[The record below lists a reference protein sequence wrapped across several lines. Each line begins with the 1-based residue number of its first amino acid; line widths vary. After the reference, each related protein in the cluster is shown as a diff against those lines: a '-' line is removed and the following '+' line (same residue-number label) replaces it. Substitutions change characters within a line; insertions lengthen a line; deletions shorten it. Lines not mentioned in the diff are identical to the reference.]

1 MNITLD
7 IAAALSAVIWPV
19 IVLVILLAYRSR
31 VPMLVEGLASRVKKL
46 EFAGV
51 SLELALAKPFVP
63 EWSGA
68 PTALDLRHKA
78 TAIQVQDSTA
88 RTFLTQ
94 LTDEG
99 TGDYAEINLGTGSE
113 WLTSRLFI
121 MAIVFARMKGIECF
135 VFVET
140 SGGVRKRFVGW
151 AEPATVRW
159 ALARRYPWLEQ
170 AYANAYAA
178 VTSQRNAVI
187 VSAGGRLGYPY
198 APADPGA
205 GIDLL
210 KEFLERVQ
218 QQFPVPLPPPEPE
231 QWVVVDDATNTHEHA
246 SWVSAEALEQWLSRD
261 LHTDVVRSSE
271 LRSKS
276 PAEQVRLFLTVP
288 ARFVGVVGD
297 EQRFEYLL
305 RRDVLVEQVARAWA
319 LDAAGRTQASS
330 AG

>member
-7 IAAALSAVIWPV
+7 IAAALSALIWPV

-31 VPMLVEGLASRVKKL
+31 IPTLVEGLASRVKKL

-113 WLTSRLFI
+113 WLTSRPLHHGHRLCPNEGDRVLRI
-121 MAIVFARMKGIECF
+121 CGDIRRCQEALRRMGGASDCPLGARQAL
-135 VFVET
+135 
-140 SGGVRKRFVGW
+140 S
-151 AEPATVRW
+151 
-159 ALARRYPWLEQ
+159 LARASVCRRVRRRHLEC
-170 AYANAYAA
+170 
-178 VTSQRNAVI
+178 SHRL
-187 VSAGGRLGYPY
+187 AGGRLGYPY

-218 QQFPVPLPPPEPE
+218 QLFPQPVTPPEPQ
-231 QWVVVDDATNTHEHA
+231 QWVTIDPPRILTSTRAGLVQRILSNFSAATCT
-246 SWVSAEALEQWLSRD
+246 
-261 LHTDVVRSSE
+261 
-271 LRSKS
+271 
-276 PAEQVRLFLTVP
+276 
-288 ARFVGVVGD
+288 
-297 EQRFEYLL
+297 
-305 RRDVLVEQVARAWA
+305 
-319 LDAAGRTQASS
+319 RT
-330 AG
+330 

>member
-19 IVLVILLAYRSR
+19 IVLAILLAYRSKI
-31 VPMLVEGLASRVKKL
+31 PMLVEGLASRVKKL

-51 SLELALAKPFVP
+51 SLELALATPFVP
-63 EWSGA
+63 EWSDA

-88 RTFLTQ
+88 RAFLAQ
-94 LTDEG
+94 LTDDG
-99 TGDYAEINLGTGSE
+99 TGDYAEINLGTGEE

-121 MAIVFARMKGIECF
+121 MAIVFARMKGLECF

-159 ALARRYPWLEQ
+159 ALAKRYPWLEK
-170 AYANAYAA
+170 AYADAYT
-178 VTSQRNAVI
+178 VIMSQRNAVI
-187 VSAGGRLGYPY
+187 VSASGRLGYPY
-198 APADPGA
+198 APVDPGA

-218 QQFPVPLPPPEPE
+218 QSFPVLTKPPEPE
-231 QWVVVDDATNTHEHA
+231 QWVVVDAGTNTNEHA
-246 SWVSAEALEQWLSRD
+246 TWVSAEAFEQWLGRD

-276 PAEQVRLFLTVP
+276 PAEQVRLFLTAP
-288 ARFVGVVGD
+288 AHFVAVIGD
-297 EQRFEYLL
+297 DQRFEYLV
-305 RRDVLVEQVARAWA
+305 RRDMLMEQVARVSA
-319 LDAAGRTQASS
+319 LDAGDRT
-330 AG
+330 

>member
-1 MNITLD
+1 MSITLD
-7 IAAALSAVIWPV
+7 IAAALKAVIWPA

-31 VPMLVEGLASRVKKL
+31 IPMLFEGLASRIKKL

-94 LTDEG
+94 LTNEG
-99 TGDYAEINLGTGSE
+99 TGDYAEINLGTGSD
-113 WLTSRLFI
+113 WLTSRLYI

-140 SGGVRKRFVGW
+140 AGGVRKRFVGW

-159 ALARRYPWLEQ
+159 ALAKRCPWLEQ
-170 AYANAYAA
+170 AYAGAYAT
-178 VTSQRNAVI
+178 VCSQAVI
-187 VSAGGRLGYPY
+187 VSTGGRLGYPH
-198 APADPGA
+198 APSDPGA
-205 GIDLL
+205 GISLL

-218 QQFPVPLPPPEPE
+218 RSFAVPTPPPEPE
-231 QWVVVDDATNTHEHA
+231 QWVVVDATTNTREHA
-246 SWVSAEALEQWLSRD
+246 SWVAAEDLELWLGRD
-261 LHTDVVRSSE
+261 LHTEAARSSE
-271 LRSKS
+271 LRSRNS
-276 PAEQVRLFLTVP
+276 TEQLKLLLAAS

-297 EQRFEYLL
+297 DRRFEYVV
-305 RRDVLVEQVARAWA
+305 RRDVLAEQVARASTKDSGG
-319 LDAAGRTQASS
+319 LTQASS

>member
-7 IAAALSAVIWPV
+7 IAAALSAVIWPL
-19 IVLVILLAYRSR
+19 IVLAILLNYRSKI
-31 VPMLVEGLASRVKKL
+31 PTLVEALAGRVKKL

-51 SLELALAKPFVP
+51 SLELALAKPFVL

-94 LTDEG
+94 LTDEA
-99 TGDYAEINLGTGSE
+99 TGDYAEINLGAGRE

-121 MAIVFARMKGIECF
+121 MAIVFAQMKDIECF

-140 SGGVRKRFVGW
+140 SGAVRKRFVGW

-159 ALARRYPWLEQ
+159 ALAKRYPWLEQ
-170 AYANAYAA
+170 AYADAYAA
-178 VTSQRNAVI
+178 VTSQQNAVI
-187 VSAGGRLGYPY
+187 VSTGGRLGYPY

-205 GIDLL
+205 GIELL
-210 KEFLERVQ
+210 KEFLERCQ
-218 QQFPVPLPPPEPE
+218 QVFQPPALPPEPE
-231 QWVVVDDATNTHEHA
+231 QWVVVDATSNTQEHA
-246 SWVSAEALEQWLSRD
+246 SWVGAEDLEQWLGRD
-261 LHTDVVRSSE
+261 LHTDAIHSREVRSE
-271 LRSKS
+271 S
-276 PAEQVRLFLTVP
+276 PAEQVRLFLTAP

-297 EQRFEYLL
+297 GQRFEYLV
-305 RRDVLVEQVARAWA
+305 RRDVLMEQVAKAFA
-319 LDAAGRTQASS
+319 SDGTGRTQASN

>member
-7 IAAALSAVIWPV
+7 IAAALSAVFWPM
-19 IVLVILLAYRSR
+19 IVVTILLAYRSR
-31 VPMLVEGLASRVKKL
+31 IPMLVEGLASRVKKL

-51 SLELALAKPFVP
+51 SLDLALAKPFVP
-63 EWSGA
+63 EWSGP

-159 ALARRYPWLEQ
+159 ALAKRYPWLEQ
-170 AYANAYAA
+170 AYAGAYAA
-178 VTSQRNAVI
+178 VTSNAVI

-198 APADPGA
+198 AAADPGA

-218 QQFPVPLPPPEPE
+218 QPIPAAVPPPEAE
-231 QWVVVDDATNTHEHA
+231 QWVVVDAATNTHEHA
-246 SWVSAEALEQWLSRD
+246 RWVGAEDLEQLLGRD

-271 LRSKS
+271 ARSKS
-276 PAEQVRLFLTVP
+276 PAEQVRLFLTSP
-288 ARFVGVVGD
+288 GRFVGVVAD

-305 RRDVLVEQVARAWA
+305 RRDVLVEQVAKASA
-319 LDAAGRTQASS
+319 SDAAGRTQTSGAE
-330 AG
+330 

>member
-1 MNITLD
+1 MNIILD
-7 IAAALSAVIWPV
+7 LAAALSAVIWPV

-31 VPMLVEGLASRVKKL
+31 IPMLVEGLASRVKKL
-46 EFAGV
+46 EFAGI

-170 AYANAYAA
+170 AYADAYAA
-178 VTSQRNAVI
+178 VTSNAVI

-218 QQFPVPLPPPEPE
+218 QPFPVPPPPHEPE
-231 QWVVVDDATNTHEHA
+231 QWVVVDAATNTHEHA
-246 SWVSAEALEQWLSRD
+246 RWIGAEDLEQFLGRD
-261 LHTDVVRSSE
+261 LHTDVTRSSE

-276 PAEQVRLFLTVP
+276 SAEQVRLFLTVP

-305 RRDVLVEQVARAWA
+305 RRDVLVEQVAKASA
-319 LDAAGRTQASS
+319 LDAASRTQASG